1 MKKIILYLFAIGA
14 IFALVGCGDSI
25 IDLKPKDKFTTDVAL
40 SSLPGLE
47 GSIYGVY
54 QRGRDIVS
62 SNDICMY
69 RECQSDIVKAGTN
82 LSDQAIFRAMTLMD
96 YQFNGSLKGVTDI
109 WDTYYIGL
117 NRANLIIDGIVN
129 LKMEDTESNR
139 ARRDRVLGE
148 AYYFRAYYNH
158 CLVSK
163 WDNIVSVETAAVDP
177 GAKIELVGPDVVYP
191 KIISDLQKAIEL
203 LPEAASLN
211 SSGRASKGVARF
223 LLSKVYMDRG
233 MWAEAATMAES
244 VVSDP
249 QYKLEPLDYIFSCAH
264 QDNKE
269 IVFAWQ
275 FTQSDVNTVQ
285 RVSQQWYPL
294 YDRVDGV
301 LRTFEQGGR
310 PWSRVLPNDYYWS
323 LFDPADKRLN
333 AWHKRFWVFDS
344 SSATDKIP
352 DGYKIGDTV
361 TAVNIGTAAGFGM
374 NAIIPTTNKYYE
386 DGSLG
391 RKVDDAQG
399 YRNIIE
405 FRVSEAYLLAAEAYW
420 RAGNTAKGLPF
431 INAIRERAG
440 VSQFTTINQDIILD
454 ENARELGHEVNRW
467 ELLKRTGVLVER
479 IKAHNPDAGPNM
491 QDYHVRWPI
500 PRTFVDLTKVPQNP
514 GYTE

>member
-1 MKKIILYLFAIGA
+1 
-14 IFALVGCGDSI
+14 LV
-25 IDLKPKDKFTTDVAL
+25 T
-40 SSLPGLE
+40 
-47 GSIYGVY
+47 
-54 QRGRDIVS
+54 
-62 SNDICMY
+62 
-69 RECQSDIVKAGTN
+69 
-82 LSDQAIFRAMTLMD
+82 
-96 YQFNGSLKGVTDI
+96 
-109 WDTYYIGL
+109 
-117 NRANLIIDGIVN
+117 
-129 LKMEDTESNR
+129 
-139 ARRDRVLGE
+139 
-148 AYYFRAYYNH
+148 
-158 CLVSK
+158 K

-177 GAKIELVGPDVVYP
+177 SAKIELVGPDVIYP

-233 MWAEAATMAES
+233 MWAEAAAMAES
-244 VVSDP
+244 VVNDP

-264 QDNKE
+264 QDNHE

-285 RVSQQWYPL
+285 RVSQQWMPL

-310 PWSRVLPNDYYWS
+310 PWSRVVPNDYYWS

-361 TAVNIGTAAGFGM
+361 TAINIGTASGFGM

-431 INAIRERAG
+431 INAIRDRAG

-467 ELLKRTGVLVER
+467 ELLKRMGLLVER